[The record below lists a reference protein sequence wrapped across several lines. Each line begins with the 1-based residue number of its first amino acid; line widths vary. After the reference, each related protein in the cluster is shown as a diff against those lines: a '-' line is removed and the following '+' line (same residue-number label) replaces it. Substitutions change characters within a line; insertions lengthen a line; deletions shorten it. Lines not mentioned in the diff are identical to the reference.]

1 MSFSFQKAVGF
12 HNAPA
17 TVGDR
22 ASQNPTVYVP
32 TNFLAGGT
40 VNCGGFVWRDT
51 TSPGTEVVAAG
62 SGAPLGFIE
71 RTINHDNFDIEVGGT
86 LAISEGSNVTV
97 AMRGDFYVAADA
109 TVTIGAPV
117 YTEPATGVVT
127 FTSTTTTVNT
137 GYVAM
142 TAGNS
147 GDLVIMS
154 NWIDHDIKPSA

>member
-12 HNAPA
+12 YNAPA

-51 TSPGTEVVAAG
+51 TNSGTEVVAKG
-62 SGAPLGFIE
+62 SGVPLGFIE
-71 RTINHDNFDIEVGGT
+71 RTINHDNFDIEVEGT

-109 TVTIGAPV
+109 TVAIGAPV
-117 YTEPATGVVT
+117 YTNPATGAVT
-127 FTSTTTTVNT
+127 FTSTGTTVDT

-147 GDLVIMS
+147 GDLVIIS
-154 NWIDHDIKPSA
+154 NWIDHDTKPSA